1 VAHAQVR
8 VVIRRERGQ
17 VLAFFALLLPIVL
30 MPVAAYAVDSVV
42 VSTHAAGLQEATVQA
57 AEEAA
62 QQLSVTDLRTRREVA
77 LDSALARNSALA
89 TMSAV
94 EPGAS
99 VQAVLVDGTQV
110 TVITAE
116 LVSLPFNFL
125 PVPSVKLAARASARL
140 VSGYDSPSSRLP
152 LPTSSF

>member
-1 VAHAQVR
+1 M
-8 VVIRRERGQ
+8 IRHGSGQ

-42 VSTHAAGLQEATVQA
+42 VSTRAAGLQEATVRA

-62 QQLSVTDLRTRREVA
+62 QQLSVADLRAQGGLT
-77 LDSALARNSALA
+77 LDSRRALSSALA
-89 TMSAV
+89 TMSVV

-110 TVITAE
+110 TVIAVEVVT
-116 LVSLPFNFL
+116 LPFNFL
-125 PVPSVKLAARASARL
+125 PVPSVRLAAHASARL
-140 VSGYDSPSSRLP
+140 VAGYDSPSSRLP
-152 LPTSSF
+152 LPTSTL